1 MTVTV
6 APEAAVLRLTV
17 KEPLDG
23 VFTLTEYDADFVPLL
38 ELPPLELLEPLDEL
52 PPPDELPPLEPPD
65 ELPPLEPPDELPPL
79 FALFFTV
86 TFTEVRV
93 RSVF

>member
-23 VFTLTEYDADFVPLL
+23 VFTLTEYDVDFVPLL
-38 ELPPLELLEPLDEL
+38 ELPPLLE
-52 PPPDELPPLEPPD
+52 PPDELPPLEPPD
-65 ELPPLEPPDELPPL
+65 ELPPPELPPDELPPLLEPPL